1 MRATS
6 LFCSA
11 LEPIRVSTHN
21 IISCS
26 VMLQMLP

>member
-11 LEPIRVSTHN
+11 LGPIRVSTN
-21 IISCS
+21 YITSLSIMMQ
-26 VMLQMLP
+26 VLP